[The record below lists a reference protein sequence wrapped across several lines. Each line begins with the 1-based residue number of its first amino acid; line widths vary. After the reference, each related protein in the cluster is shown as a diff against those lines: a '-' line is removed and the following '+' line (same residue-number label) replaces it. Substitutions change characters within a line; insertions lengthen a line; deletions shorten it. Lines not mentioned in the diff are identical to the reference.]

1 MIKLNDDG
9 IFVGEIKQL
18 LATFNLPTCKVG
30 SAYPAA
36 NEHFLTKDAIR
47 LWEQTDTPDV
57 FRAKKYG
64 EYVFGAPYLNLTT
77 TLPINNMIYDR
88 QTHRYLGKFLRFL
101 RDYSGLNLMSM
112 YNCWDG
118 DVVSLPFTLKIPT
131 TASNGAVVT
140 RNVNFENGKNNVSVY
155 KVPIS
160 ISPLSISV
168 HGSTPI
174 EMCLYIDN
182 YQPVFKTYI
191 YEIAKQTYRKRRIN
205 GVYSYNPFAAIRNE
219 SLKKFIWEH
228 LSELYLVVKT
238 SSALMTSI
246 VVLEGNY
253 TDKNDIY
260 QEYISYKPYTIE
272 TSKNPDTTLWA
283 MAERVN
289 AAANSDAI
297 WQALYSSDS
306 IQALLVRSERGVV
319 QSDAVE
325 SGFQIISQLL
335 TTENT
340 TGNFLLGDRLIE
352 YLCGNAITNLSPPYE
367 IKRVQN
373 ALNALRPGNAEALNL
388 PKNIDAYRNKY
399 GPFVSRYNIGS
410 NPVQGSPRFFG
421 IWHHDDLQ
429 NLRSIVY
436 ASKLHLKAD
445 VLGYLDK
452 DLENV
457 LKGVL
462 DNVGV

>member
-18 LATFNLPTCKVG
+18 LATFNLPMCKVG

-47 LWEQTDTPDV
+47 LWEETSTPDV
-57 FRAKKYG
+57 FRAKKYSH
-64 EYVFGAPYLNLTT
+64 YVFGAPYLNLTS

-101 RDYSGLNLMSM
+101 RDYSGINLMSM

-118 DVVSLPFTLKIPT
+118 DVVSLPFSLQIPT
-131 TASNGAVVT
+131 AMVGGVAGTREVV
-140 RNVNFENGKNNVSVY
+140 FEHGNNNASVY
-155 KVPIS
+155 KVPIG
-160 ISPLSISV
+160 ISSLSISV
-168 HGSTPI
+168 HSSSPI

-182 YQPVFKTYI
+182 YQPGFKPYV
-191 YEIAKQTYRKRRIN
+191 YEIAKQTYKKRRIN
-205 GVYSYNPFAAIRNE
+205 GVYSYNPFAVIT
-219 SLKKFIWEH
+219 SDVLKKFIWEH
-228 LSELYLVVKT
+228 ISELYLVIKT

-246 VVLEGNY
+246 VVLEGEY
-253 TDKNDIY
+253 VDKNDIY
-260 QEYISYKPYTIE
+260 QQYISYKPVKTV
-272 TSKNPDTTLWA
+272 TSKTPDTTLWA
-283 MAERVN
+283 MAERVTD
-289 AAANSDAI
+289 AAKSDII
-297 WQALYSSDS
+297 WEALYSKDS
-306 IQALLVRSERGVV
+306 IQALLVKGEFGVIE
-319 QSDAVE
+319 SDTVE
-325 SGFQIISQLL
+325 SGFQVISQLL

-352 YLCGNAITNLSPPYE
+352 YLSGNAITNLSPPYE

-373 ALNALRPGNAEALNL
+373 ALNALRPGNAGAYNL
-388 PKNIDAYRNKY
+388 PNNIDAYRDKY

-436 ASKLHLKAD
+436 ASNLHLKAD

-462 DNVGV
+462 DNVEV